1 MSNTGIDRDRIAN
14 LVTQINALTPADN
27 DRRNELLDELQD
39 AVGFAGRM
47 VMDRDIL
54 KKARFAVEGFNNFL
68 ALTIHR
74 DRGSLLQVRWPK
86 IS

>member
-54 KKARFAVEGFNNFL
+54 KKA
-68 ALTIHR
+68 
-74 DRGSLLQVRWPK
+74 DSLLK
-86 IS
+86 D